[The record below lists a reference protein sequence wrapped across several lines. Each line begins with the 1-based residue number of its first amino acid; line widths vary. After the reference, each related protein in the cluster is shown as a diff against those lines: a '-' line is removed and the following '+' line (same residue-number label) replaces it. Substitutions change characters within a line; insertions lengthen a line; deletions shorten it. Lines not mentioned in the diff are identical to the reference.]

1 MNTNNLNN
9 LFPTSESSTVSYTGY
24 TADQEQAY
32 TQFTGPNMAST
43 SSFPAP
49 GYPLYFP
56 GYDASGN
63 IDMSVAGPVNDLTPV
78 YLGHLGY
85 VPSEVPTGFFTA
97 PTAQPADLYSNYPM
111 TDPAN
116 MDIFNVAHATPFNPL
131 GYSPYPDPA
140 GSPVYESDPWDTSES
155 TFFTASDSD
164 PQAEAE
170 YLEAPYVPTRDD
182 VIWYCGGASAET
194 ADPIAWEAYQ
204 SGRSLVDV
212 QFNPAEHQIS
222 RYSEFI
228 AALPWR
234 MGEFYEGP
242 VSVTPAPTPTPTEDV
257 VMGEG
262 EVEGSVVASGAD
274 ASAGA
279 SGSGSGSAMRT
290 RSGVKGAAQKI
301 DRKGKKTPRMIREAE
316 MAAAAAAA
324 KESVKADSR
333 KGKKTERTVKAEIV
347 ATAMDVSSASPSSS
361 RSRGLP
367 SRQSTASTARLS
379 RSGRS
384 PEKSPRKGR
393 AVGAEFGD
401 QEYEQDVLREV
412 ESIEPKATRSGRRF
426 VGGVVEEEKE
436 RSPAKSPRKARGV
449 RAEFGNEE
457 FEVDMLREAEGI
469 EPKVTRSGRRRCVNV
484 KDEEADVDE
493 VVAMLTVV

>member
-1 MNTNNLNN
+1 MNANNINN
-9 LFPTSESSTVSYTGY
+9 LFPTSEPSTVYYTGY
-24 TADQEQAY
+24 TANQEQAY

-43 SSFPAP
+43 LSFPAP

-63 IDMSVAGPVNDLTPV
+63 IDMSVAGPVNHFTPV
-78 YLGHLGY
+78 YQGHLGY
-85 VPSEVPTGFFTA
+85 VASEVPTGFFSA

-111 TDPAN
+111 ADPAN
-116 MDIFNVAHATPFNPL
+116 MDPFNVAPTTPFNPL

-155 TFFTASDSD
+155 TFFTGSDSD
-164 PQAEAE
+164 PQDEPG

-182 VIWYCGGASAET
+182 VIWYCGGDSAET
-194 ADPIAWEAYQ
+194 GDPIAWEAYQ

-222 RYSEFI
+222 RYSELT
-228 AALPWR
+228 AAIPWR

-242 VSVTPAPTPTPTEDV
+242 VSTPIPTPSSGLSLGLGVEDV
-257 VMGEG
+257 VMREG
-262 EVEGSVVASGAD
+262 EVEGGVVASGAD

-290 RSGVKGAAQKI
+290 RSGVRGPAQKI

-333 KGKKTERTVKAEIV
+333 KGKRTGRMVKAEIV
-347 ATAMDVSSASPSSS
+347 ATSMDVSSASPSS
-361 RSRGLP
+361 RSRGR
-367 SRQSTASTARLS
+367 RQSTASTARLS

-384 PEKSPRKGR
+384 PEKSPRKVR

-412 ESIEPKATRSGRRF
+412 EF
-426 VGGVVEEEKE
+426 
-436 RSPAKSPRKARGV
+436 
-449 RAEFGNEE
+449 
-457 FEVDMLREAEGI
+457 D
-469 EPKVTRSGRRRCVNV
+469 
-484 KDEEADVDE
+484 
-493 VVAMLTVV
+493 